1 MLKISAWIKTVS
13 ITEELQ
19 ISVSYH
25 LYYKISSHLL
35 LIYLKPIAGY
45 LEYTEWSYIIRKEP
59 YELKDGYISILNEK
73 GARIDFNKETI
84 KRYEYKY

>member
-1 MLKISAWIKTVS
+1 MNFKFQFLIIYNIK
-13 ITEELQ
+13 
-19 ISVSYH
+19 
-25 LYYKISSHLL
+25 SHLTWFTQHA
-35 LIYLKPIAGY
+35 KPTAGY
-45 LEYTEWSYIIRKEP
+45 LEFTKWSYIIRKEP